1 MAIDKELWGHLGI
14 SDKLQGKV
22 KEKGT
27 EEIRAKLDPEENSEQ
42 EPDVTQHRITW
53 VL

>member
-1 MAIDKELWGHLGI
+1 MTINKELWGHLGI
-14 SDKLQGKV
+14 SDKLRGKM
-22 KEKGT
+22 KGKGT
-27 EEIRAKLDPEENSEQ
+27 EEIGAELDPKENSEQ